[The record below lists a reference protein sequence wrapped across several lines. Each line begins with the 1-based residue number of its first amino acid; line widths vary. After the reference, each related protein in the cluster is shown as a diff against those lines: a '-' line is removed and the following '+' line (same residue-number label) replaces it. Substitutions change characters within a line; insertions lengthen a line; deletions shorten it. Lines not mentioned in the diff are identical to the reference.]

1 MAALTTAMRGEVAA
15 TRVAARAAAGF
26 TLIELAIVMA
36 IIGLVLGA
44 LLVPLGTQ
52 LDASRY
58 EKARAQIRA
67 AEEAL
72 LGWAVIKGRLDNGAD
87 GLPDPPAGNNGDP
100 GDPLPSCTGSDE
112 GFLPFAALSVPRLDP
127 WGNRLRYRADRAFT
141 QLNGIPDPPDT
152 EMPSSMEIRDRF
164 GAAITLPTPTPS
176 APAFLVFSC
185 GKNGVADVANN
196 GDGTLAA
203 SSNCAAPSAPMDNIY
218 TQDDFA
224 GDAFDDILFF
234 VGRYALIAR
243 LAEAG
248 AWPR

>member
-1 MAALTTAMRGEVAA
+1 MALVLVIVSVLLGYTVAM
-15 TRVAARAAAGF
+15 
-26 TLIELAIVMA
+26 LPLQQELKQYRKVEKEMA
-36 IIGLVLGA
+36 DIMAQIIGF
-44 LLVPLGTQ
+44 
-52 LDASRY
+52 
-58 EKARAQIRA
+58 AQ
-67 AEEAL
+67 
-72 LGWAVIKGRLDNGAD
+72 VNGRLPCPDNGAD
-87 GLPDPPAGNNGDP
+87 GLPDPPNGNTP
-100 GDPLPSCTGSDE
+100 PTTSCTGSDE

-218 TQDDFA
+218 TQDDYA